1 MAQFGN
7 ITNSGKAKIS
17 SKYGPRN
24 IGGKASRNH
33 KGIDIAYPSGTQI
46 TSPLDGVIEKANPRA
61 GNCGGLIVIN
71 HGTFNGKNVKSKYC
85 HVKRIDIEKGKE
97 VKKGQVVGLSGGG
110 SKDPGRGNSMGAHIH
125 FEILEDGKNVNPE
138 PYYTGAPSGQQTQ
151 LPSEFEATPDK
162 MDSDEN
168 LDVSDDKKDINSRV
182 KNNITSLIQKLFGM
196 GQESNVSPD
205 VVNEVLRFKEI
216 IEEQTP
222 TFLTNNN
229 NNNNAN
235 KGCLPYS
242 DSQLPIKNCKSRQ
255 ANGNE
260 ITYTGGPDIISQD
273 DGIITAT
280 TKGNFSQAVKI
291 GKTEYFWNGSLNK
304 QLGVFVSKG
313 DNLGATSD
321 NKLITRPVTTQNT
334 KQKQNTNQKQN
345 ANQSQSS
352 TEKTKPDPSL
362 NITANILKNLMQ
374 GKTQAP
380 TTSNE
385 SIDSLKKVIN
395 EEIKMFNRLIK

>member
-24 IGGKASRNH
+24 IGGRASRNH

-46 TSPLDGVIEKANPRA
+46 TSPLDGVIEKANAKA

-85 HVKRIDIEKGKE
+85 HVKRIDVEKGKE

-110 SKDPGRGNSMGAHIH
+110 ANDPGRGNSMGAHIH

-151 LPSEFEATPDK
+151 LPSEFEASPDK
-162 MDSDEN
+162 IDSDDN
-168 LDVSDDKKDINSRV
+168 LDISDDKRDVNSRV
-182 KNNITSLIQKLFGM
+182 QDNISNLIKKLFGM

-205 VVNEVLRFKEI
+205 VVNEVLRFREI
-216 IEEQTP
+216 IEEETP
-222 TFLTNNN
+222 TFLNNN
-229 NNNNAN
+229 NTNN
-235 KGCLPYS
+235 GCLPYS
-242 DSQLPIKNCKSRQ
+242 DSQLPIKNCQSRQ
-255 ANGNE
+255 AKGNE

-273 DGIITAT
+273 TGIITAT
-280 TKGNFSQAVKI
+280 TKGSFSVAVKI
-291 GKTEYFWNGSLNK
+291 GNTEYFWNGSLNK
-304 QLGVFVSKG
+304 QLGTSINKG
-313 DNLGATSD
+313 DNIGTTND
-321 NKLITRPVTTQNT
+321 KKLITRPVTTQNT
-334 KQKQNTNQKQN
+334 NQRQNQYNNSNNSQ
-345 ANQSQSS
+345 NQSAQDN
-352 TEKTKPDPSL
+352 TKPNPAQD
-362 NITANILKNLMQ
+362 ITTNILRTLMQ
-374 GKTQAP
+374 GKTTAP

-385 SIDSLKKVIN
+385 SIESLKNIIS
-395 EEIKMFNRLIK
+395 EEINMFNRLIK